1 MFKKIISLI
10 TIKTKILNEILEYQ
24 VQHYIKRRTHHD
36 KLCFILK
43 TGNFDLRFKNQSI

>member
-24 VQHYIKRRTHHD
+24 VQHYIKRTHHD

-43 TGNFDLRFKNQSI
+43 TGKFDLIFKNQSI